1 MPEPNKLSV
10 RITGDE
16 SGLKEATKQA
26 RQDIQS
32 VSDAALS
39 LGDIAK
45 GTALG
50 TTAAHAFM
58 AVFKKVASVV
68 RESMQAFDDASASMT
83 KLATVMTQRGATQQQ
98 YDEILALTNAEEKL
112 GVVSATAMQNGL
124 QELATYVGK
133 ADSLKKL
140 TNTMNNLIVQQ
151 HGYNASA
158 EQALQTATMMG
169 KVLQGQTG
177 GMERIGYHL
186 DEADKALFNYG
197 TEEERVALLTS
208 IVNENLGDMNHALG
222 QTDTGKQIQL
232 ANTWAQLKAQVGELA
247 RAVGSVLIPVF
258 SAVANVVGRAIAYV
272 KAFLKLFGIQTGN
285 SANGTAAAVSGAADA
300 VGDYGDAAS
309 GAAKK
314 AKKAL
319 AAFDEM
325 NVLTEQTDSGSGSGG
340 GGGVD
345 ILGDLEASAE
355 AINWN
360 SLIPDIELPDW
371 VNRIKNLFSDIDFS
385 KLQASMEK
393 FWNTLKKSIKGVL
406 KIGEKL
412 VENLIAPL
420 AEFAIENALPR
431 VFDAISDALDGI
443 NFDAIAEAAGHVW
456 AAFERIGE
464 VIMGAVADVAEAL
477 SPIITWLANFV
488 VPPALE
494 IIGTILN
501 TIGAV
506 IGGIWDAIVGLY
518 ENAIKPL
525 LDALAGVFE
534 PILTFLNDVFGAVNE
549 NESAWDGFRQVIE
562 GVASFLLGG
571 LKIAF
576 EAIAWVLN
584 NVVKP
589 IVEGVIGIF
598 RLFTDALGITS
609 SNTREYETTQD
620 RLEQATTRAAEASE
634 RQKQAIEDVGNAQL
648 AASNAEL
655 RLLDLTKEATEK
667 RNKYNSMVD
676 AGTYSQEDLTRAQ
689 LEAEIA
695 EGRLEAQMDTLKQA
709 TQETIDAQEEYINSI
724 TTEIAETTRAEM
736 YRKAAEGDF
745 EGIYIALEE
754 LMHGEHEFAL
764 QSGESFTMTEDMCRS
779 MAGGI
784 LQEIDST
791 EQGFSDWLDWTE
803 EIGHN
808 IRGVFE
814 QLKESARD
822 NLADTAPSGEAFAD
836 GVARGI
842 IKNKWVVQNA
852 ARELAEAGKTTFN
865 YVLSIKSPSRV
876 MMKSGI
882 NFAEGVEIG
891 VEKEI
896 PALEKVTSAMG
907 TAMVDSFNAAPKFR
921 DLGTIDIADQFNE
934 LTARAQG
941 TLELQNNTTND
952 AIDQLS
958 QAISNLAN
966 QDQKVVVK
974 IGEETLYD
982 KIINGINDAS
992 RMRNQTVINL

>member
-16 SGLKEATKQA
+16 SELREATKRA
-26 RQDIQS
+26 KQDIQS

-58 AVFKKVASVV
+58 AIFKKVASVV
-68 RESMQAFDDASASMT
+68 RESVQAFDDASASMT

-98 YDEILALTNAEEKL
+98 YNEVLALTNAEEKL

-124 QELATYVGK
+124 QELATYVGQ
-133 ADSLKKL
+133 AESLKKL

-232 ANTWAQLKAQVGELA
+232 ANTWAQLKEQVGELA
-247 RAVGSVLIPVF
+247 RAVGRVLIPVF

-285 SANGTAAAVSGAADA
+285 SANGTAAAVTGAADA
-300 VGDYGDAAS
+300 VNDYGDAAA

-325 NVLTEQTDSGSGSGG
+325 NVLTEQTNSGSGG
-340 GGGVD
+340 DSGGVD
-345 ILGDLEASAE
+345 ILGDLEASSE
-355 AINWN
+355 AINWD
-360 SLIPDIELPDW
+360 SLIPDIDLPEW
-371 VNRIKNLFSDIDFS
+371 VNKIKNLFDDIDFS
-385 KLQASMEK
+385 RLQASMEK
-393 FWNTLKKSIKGVL
+393 FWNTLKKAIKNVL
-406 KIGEKL
+406 KIGEKM
-412 VENLIAPL
+412 
-420 AEFAIENALPR
+420 IENFIVPLVQFAAENAVPR
-431 VFDAISDALDGI
+431 IFDAISDAIDGI
-443 NFDAIAEAAGHVW
+443 NFDAITEAAGHVFS
-456 AAFERIGE
+456 ALAGIGTILMDAFAG
-464 VIMGAVADVAEAL
+464 VAEAL

-494 IIGTILN
+494 AIGVVLR
-501 TIGAV
+501 TIGSI
-506 IGGIWDAIVGLY
+506 IGGIWDAVSAFY
-518 ENAIKPL
+518 ESAIKPL

-534 PILTFLNDVFGAVNE
+534 PILKFLNDIFGALNE
-549 NESAWDGFRQVIE
+549 NSGAWEGLRGIIG
-562 GVASFLLGG
+562 GVAEFLLNI
-571 LKIAF
+571 LKPAF
-576 EAIAWVLN
+576 DVITWVLN

-589 IVEGVIGIF
+589 AIEGVIGFF
-598 RLFTDALGITS
+598 RFFTDLLGITS
-609 SNTREYETTQD
+609 SNTREYESTQD

-634 RQKQAIEDVGNAQL
+634 RQKQAIEDVNNAQL

-667 RNKYNSMVD
+667 RNKYNNMVN

-695 EGRLEAQMDTLKQA
+695 EGRLEAQMEELKTA
-709 TQETIDAQEEYINSI
+709 TQKTIDAEEEYANSI

-764 QSGESFTMTEDMCRS
+764 QSGKSFTMTEDQCRS

-784 LQEIDST
+784 LEEIDNT
-791 EQGFSDWLDWTE
+791 EKGFSNWLDWTE

-808 IRGVFE
+808 IRGVFSR
-814 QLKESARD
+814 LKESARD

-876 MMKSGI
+876 MMKSGV

-896 PALEKVTSAMG
+896 PALEKITSAMG
-907 TAMVDSFNAAPKFR
+907 TAMVDAFNTAPKFR
-921 DLGTIDIADQFNE
+921 DLGSIDIADQFGE

-941 TLELQNNTTND
+941 TLELQNESTTD
-952 AIDQLS
+952 AIDQLA

-966 QDQKVVVK
+966 QDQRVTVK
-974 IGEETLYD
+974 IGEETLID
-982 KIINGINDAS
+982 KVVDGINNAS
-992 RMRNQTVINL
+992 RMRNQTVLQL